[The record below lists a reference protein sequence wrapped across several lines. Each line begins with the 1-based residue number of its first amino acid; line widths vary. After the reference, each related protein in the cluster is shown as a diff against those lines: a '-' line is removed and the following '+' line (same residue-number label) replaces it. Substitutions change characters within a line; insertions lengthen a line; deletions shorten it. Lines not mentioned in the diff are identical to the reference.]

1 MATRLQSTARWLRWL
16 TPGLQIKR
24 WLLLLMASELV
35 LVLGVAYALKE
46 IYKATPL
53 PSEFY
58 WITLQFLPYWA
69 RATIFGLLGVGLL
82 LFSYLNLTQ
91 PLLGPFL
98 PGNSASSI
106 VEIIHAFRVRG
117 RGPRIVAIGGGTGLS
132 SLLRGLKTY
141 TSNLSAIVTVAD
153 DGGSS
158 GRLRDEYRILPP
170 GDFRQCLIALADA
183 EPLMKQLFDHRFKEG
198 SLDGHSFGNLFI
210 LAMADVTGNFEHAL
224 RESGKLLAVKGTIV
238 PSTLQDVTL
247 VASING
253 HTVEGES
260 NIPKQKQPISR
271 VFLRPDGAQ
280 VNPEAP
286 EAIRNAELIV
296 IGPGWLYWSILPNLL
311 VEGMVEAIKASPA
324 LKVYICNLA
333 SQQGETDGYDVDD
346 YLRVIREHVGSN
358 IFDFVLV
365 NSNNAHMP
373 TGGQSQVIFRPE
385 DSTTHPEVRFIGA
398 DVVNARLPSHPD
410 PDKLARSIMRKVWQ
424 GAAATGGP
432 RGARAHAAPP

>member
-1 MATRLQSTARWLRWL
+1 MATRLNSTARWLRWL

-24 WLLLLMASELV
+24 WLLLLMFSELV

-46 IYKATPL
+46 IYQAAHL
-53 PSEFY
+53 PGIFY
-58 WITLQFLPYWA
+58 YITLQFFPYWA
-69 RATIFGLLGVGLL
+69 RAIIFGIVGVGLL
-82 LFSYLNLTQ
+82 VVSYLKLTQ
-91 PLLGPFL
+91 SVLGPFL
-98 PGNSASSI
+98 PGNSTASVI
-106 VEIIHAFRVRG
+106 EIIHAFRLRG

-210 LAMADVTGNFEHAL
+210 MAMADVTGNFEHAL
-224 RESGKLLAVKGTIV
+224 RESGKVLAVKGTIV

-253 HTVEGES
+253 GTVEGES
-260 NIPKQKQPISR
+260 KIPMQNAPISH
-271 VFLRPDGAQ
+271 VFLKPDGAQ
-280 VNPEAP
+280 VNPEAAQ
-286 EAIRNAELIV
+286 AILSAELIIV
-296 IGPGWLYWSILPNLL
+296 GPGSLYTSILPNLL

-324 LKVYICNLA
+324 LKLYICNLA
-333 SQQGETDGYDVDD
+333 AQPGETEGYVVDD
-346 YLRVIREHVGSN
+346 YLRVIREHVGAN
-358 IFDFVLV
+358 LFDFVLV
-365 NSNNAHMP
+365 NSNTTFPP
-373 TGGQSQVIFRPE
+373 TGGQAPVIFRTS
-385 DSTTHPEVRFIGA
+385 DTTKHPEVRFIA
-398 DVVNARLPSHPD
+398 SDVVNVKIPSHHD
-410 PDKLARSIMRKVWQ
+410 SDKLARTIMRKVWQ
-424 GAAATGGP
+424 A
-432 RGARAHAAPP
+432 

>member
-1 MATRLQSTARWLRWL
+1 MATRLQSTTRLLRWL
-16 TPGLQIKR
+16 TPGLEIKR
-24 WLLLLMASELV
+24 WLLLLMFAELV
-35 LVLGVAYALKE
+35 LVLGFAYGLKALYSSLE
-46 IYKATPL
+46 L
-53 PSEFY
+53 PGQFY
-58 WITLQFLPYWA
+58 YITLQFWPYPL
-69 RATIFGLLGVGLL
+69 RALIFGALGVGLL
-82 LFSYLNLTQ
+82 VFSYLKLTQ
-91 PLLGPFL
+91 SVLGPFL
-98 PGNSASSI
+98 PGSSTSSM
-106 VEIIHAFRVRG
+106 VEVIHAFRLKS

-210 LAMADVTGNFEHAL
+210 MAMADVTGNFEHAL
-224 RESGKLLAVKGTIV
+224 RESGKVLAVKGTII

-253 HTVEGES
+253 HEVEGES
-260 NIPKQKQPISR
+260 KIPKQNAPISQ
-271 VFLRPDGAQ
+271 VFLKPDGAQ
-280 VNPEAP
+280 LNPEAAQ
-286 EAIRNAELIV
+286 AILNAELV
-296 IGPGWLYWSILPNLL
+296 TIGPGSLYTSILPNLL

-365 NSNNAHMP
+365 NSNHAHLP

-385 DSTTHPEVRFIGA
+385 DSSRHPDVRFIGA
-398 DVVNARLPSHPD
+398 DVVNVRIPSHHD

-424 GAAATGGP
+424 A
-432 RGARAHAAPP
+432 

>member
-1 MATRLQSTARWLRWL
+1 MAKRLNSASWLRWL

-24 WLLLLMASELV
+24 WLLLLMLSELV

-46 IYKATPL
+46 IYQTTTL
-53 PSEFY
+53 PYAFFY
-58 WITLQFLPYWA
+58 ITLQFLPYWA
-69 RATIFGLLGVGLL
+69 RAIIFGIFGVGLL
-82 LFSYLNLTQ
+82 LVSYLKLTQ
-91 PLLGPFL
+91 SVLGPFL
-98 PGNSASSI
+98 PGNSTSSI
-106 VEIIHAFRVRG
+106 VEVIHAFRLRG

-141 TSNLSAIVTVAD
+141 TSNLSVIVTVAD

-210 LAMADVTGNFEHAL
+210 MAMADVTGNFEHAL
-224 RESGKLLAVKGTIV
+224 RESGKVLAVKGTIV

-253 HTVEGES
+253 GTVEGES
-260 NIPKQKQPISR
+260 KIPKQNAPISH
-271 VFLRPDGAQ
+271 VFLKPDGAQ
-280 VNPEAP
+280 VNPEAAQ
-286 EAIRNAELIV
+286 AILNAELVIV
-296 IGPGWLYWSILPNLL
+296 GPGSLYTSILPNLL

-333 SQQGETDGYDVDD
+333 AQPGETDGYGVDD
-346 YLRVIREHVGSN
+346 YLRVIREHVGAN
-358 IFDFVLV
+358 LFDFVLV
-365 NSNNAHMP
+365 NSNYTHAP
-373 TGGQSQVIFRPE
+373 TGGQESVIFKPA
-385 DSTTHPEVRFIGA
+385 DTADHPEVRFIA
-398 DVVNARLPSHPD
+398 SDVVNVKIPSHHD
-410 PDKLARSIMRKVWQ
+410 SDKLARTIMRKVWQ
-424 GAAATGGP
+424 A
-432 RGARAHAAPP
+432 